1 MARKLID
8 MKKKIKEWLEND
20 HYQVFNSLMSVI
32 LGSIIAFVI
41 LYLWGTKGY

>member
-1 MARKLID
+1 MI
-8 MKKKIKEWLEND
+8 KKIKEWLKND

-32 LGSIIAFVI
+32 FGSIIAFVI